1 MQFSDVDY
9 RDIQGLVRFGHGHLP
24 EARFLL
30 VEIADDTKA
39 RAWIRS
45 AAERVTQ
52 AYAGDKP
59 RRALQIA
66 FTCEGLV
73 KLRVPREVIEGFSLE
88 FRAGMADRNRA
99 RRLGDVDA
107 NAPEKWIWGAPGK
120 LCPHLLVMIYAEQGK
135 LDAWEHEAKG
145 DLWCGAFGRVHSLTT
160 IRRDDLEP
168 FGFVDGVSQPR
179 IDWRRSRSTRL
190 RDTVEYTNMSALGEF
205 LLGYPNEYGRYTDR
219 PLIDAHDER
228 AKVLPLAEDE
238 PGMRDLGRNGTY
250 LVLRDL
256 GQDVAG
262 FKSFVGANAN
272 SAWTKRT
279 LETAMSGRVPADIP
293 LIPPLPP
300 NKPPRPAGEA
310 PWDAG
315 KPPWGA
321 PYAVDDPKQII
332 PAGGPVTPLR
342 DEALEGVGPKL
353 KDIWLDQFT
362 FKADPDGTTCP
373 LGAHIRRANPRNAD
387 LPEGTSGWLGKL
399 MRTLGFARVHTHD
412 DLLSSTRFHR
422 VLRRGRAYRDADD
435 PQGAA
440 RSGLRFI
447 CLNASIARQFEFIQ
461 TSWLAS
467 AKFNGLDEDDP
478 LLGARTTLF
487 SGAKVDAFTRPRDD
501 GLSCRLHGLPR
512 FVTVHGGAY
521 FFLPGLA
528 ALRYIASD

>member
-1 MQFSDVDY
+1 MELSDVDY

-30 VEIADDTKA
+30 AEITDAAKA

-45 AAERVTQ
+45 SAELVTQ
-52 AYAGDKP
+52 AHDGDKP
-59 RRALQIA
+59 SHVLQIA
-66 FTCEGLV
+66 FTCEGLA
-73 KLRVPREVIEGFSLE
+73 KLGVPPKVLEDFSLE
-88 FRAGMADRNRA
+88 FRTGMADRNRA
-99 RRLGDVDA
+99 RRLGDVNA
-107 NAPEKWIWGAPGK
+107 NAPENWLWGAPGK
-120 LCPHLLVMIYAEQGK
+120 PCPHILVMVYAETGG
-135 LDAWEHEAKG
+135 LEAWESKVKG
-145 DLWCGAFGRVHSLTT
+145 ALWDAAFGRVEPLTT
-160 IRRDDLEP
+160 VRKDDLEP

-179 IDWRRSRSTRL
+179 IDWLRSKPARL
-190 RDTVEYTNMSALGEF
+190 RDTAEYTNLSALGEF

-219 PLIDAHDER
+219 PLIDAHDDR
-228 AKVLPLAEDE
+228 AKILPLAEDE
-238 PGMRDLGRNGTY
+238 PGKRDFGRNGTY

-256 GQDVAG
+256 GQDVSG
-262 FKSFVGANAN
+262 FRSFIETNTN
-272 SAWTKRT
+272 SAWKKRE

-300 NKPPRPAGEA
+300 NKPPRPPGQA
-310 PWDAG
+310 PWDSG
-315 KPPWGA
+315 KPPWNA
-321 PYAVDDPKQII
+321 PYAVDDPKQVI

-342 DEALEGVGPKL
+342 EEALEGVGPRL
-353 KDIWLDQFT
+353 KDVWLDQFT

-387 LPEGTSGWLGKL
+387 LPEGTRGWFGRF
-399 MRTLGFARVHTHD
+399 MRKLGFSRVHMHD

-422 VLRRGRAYRDADD
+422 ILRRGRVYRAAAD
-435 PQGAA
+435 PRGAA
-440 RSGLRFI
+440 RNGLRVI
-447 CLNASIARQFEFIQ
+447 CLNANIARQFEFIQ

-487 SGAKVDAFTRPRDD
+487 SGAAVDAFTRPRDD
-501 GLSCRLHGLPR
+501 GLPCRMHGLPQ

-521 FFLPGLA
+521 FFMPGLA